1 MILREPIN
9 GLTHFIGA
17 LLAIA
22 ALVVLVVKSAIDG
35 TAWHVVSFSI
45 YGTSMFLLYL
55 FSSLY
60 HWLPLRY
67 KGVLKMRKLDHM
79 MIFVMIAGSY
89 TPMCLIPLRGPWG
102 WSLFGTIW
110 GIAITGFFIKI
121 FWLNAPRVLYV
132 SIYIVM
138 GWLVVIAIY
147 PISKVFPTGG
157 MVWLAIGGIF
167 YTFGAVI
174 YAKKKPNPIPNIFGF
189 HEIWHIFVMLGSGA
203 HFWMMWRYILPMG

>member
-17 LLAIA
+17 LLSIV
-22 ALVVLVVKSAIDG
+22 ALVVLVVYSAIDG
-35 TAWHVVSFSI
+35 SVWHVVSFSI

-60 HWLPLRY
+60 HWLPLKY
-67 KGVLKMRKLDHM
+67 KGVMKMRKLDHM

-89 TPMCLIPLRGPWG
+89 TPMCLIPLRDVWG
-102 WSLFGTIW
+102 WSLFGTVW

-132 SIYIVM
+132 SIYIAM

-157 MVWLAIGGIF
+157 IVWLTMGGIF

-174 YAKKKPNPIPNIFGF
+174 YAKKRPNPIPHIFGF
-189 HEIWHIFVMLGSGA
+189 HEIWHIFVMLGSA
-203 HFWMMWRYILPMG
+203 SHFWMMWKYILPMK